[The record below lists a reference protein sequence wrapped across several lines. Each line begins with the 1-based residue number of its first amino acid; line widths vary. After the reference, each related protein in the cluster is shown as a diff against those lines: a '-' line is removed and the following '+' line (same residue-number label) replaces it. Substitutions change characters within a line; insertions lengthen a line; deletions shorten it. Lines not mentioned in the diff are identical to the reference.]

1 MIDHIECSFKAN
13 CNRVTLCGLIPKSR
27 ETSYS
32 VRILVSD
39 SVILRDRSS
48 PPTTDCDK
56 IRPLQTL
63 EALLTLLSAK
73 PNIFL
78 LPDACLLNIFVC
90 CTFVL
95 TVTEVYPE
103 LTRHLGAGRTVLAS
117 AAGVSVINGED
128 GGEGLEKH

>member
-56 IRPLQTL
+56 NSSICKTL

-90 CTFVL
+90 CTVVL

-128 GGEGLEKH
+128 GAEGL